1 MDRVTALD
9 FLNICFL
16 DTSLLEKGES
26 RSFLGMGGFLS
37 PMIGVIESNPTMTD
51 TQSEENYQPLDLSII
66 IPVLNE
72 SENLRP
78 LVEEIDAA
86 LVETTLEYEVLVVD
100 DGSEDDSFRI
110 IQELHQE
117 FPQIG
122 VIRFRRN
129 FGQTAAFAAGFDLA
143 QGSAIVTIDADR
155 QNDPADIPL
164 LLKKLDEGYDVVN
177 GWRQDR
183 QDGFLFR
190 KVPSYIANRLIARL
204 SGVRLHDRGCSL
216 RAFQVE
222 VVRDLRLYGEM
233 HRFIPELAG
242 AAGFTM
248 AEVPVRHRPR
258 VAGTSKY
265 GISRTFRVVLDLIT
279 ILFLRRYSARPM
291 HLFGGV
297 GIVSVT
303 VGVLFGLY
311 LAFIKIWAGIKDGA
325 EGFRS
330 VQIGDRPLLTLSVLL
345 IILGVQ
351 FIVMG
356 LLAELVV
363 RTYHESQD
371 KPIYYIRDV
380 LEPDT
385 RIQDLG

>member
-1 MDRVTALD
+1 
-9 FLNICFL
+9 
-16 DTSLLEKGES
+16 
-26 RSFLGMGGFLS
+26 
-37 PMIGVIESNPTMTD
+37 MIGVIESNQTMTD
-51 TQSEENYQPLDLSII
+51 TQNEENYQPLDLTIVV
-66 IPVLNE
+66 PVLNE

-78 LVEEIDAA
+78 LIEEINAA
-86 LVETTLEYEVLVVD
+86 LVGTSLDYEILMVD
-100 DGSEDDSFRI
+100 DGSDDDSFDLI
-110 IQELHQE
+110 HELHQQY
-117 FPQIG
+117 PHLG
-122 VIRFRRN
+122 MIRFRRN
-129 FGQTAAFAAGFDLA
+129 FGQTAAFAAGFDKA
-143 QGSAIVTIDADR
+143 RGKVIVTIDADR
-155 QNDPADIPL
+155 QNDPADIPSL
-164 LLKKLDEGYDVVN
+164 LEKLDEGFDVVN

-183 QDGFLFR
+183 QDGFLLR
-190 KVPSYIANRLIARL
+190 KVPSYMANRLIARL

-216 RAFQVE
+216 RAFQVA

-248 AEVPVRHRPR
+248 AEVPVSHRPR
-258 VAGTSKY
+258 VAGKSKY

-303 VGVLFGLY
+303 VGILFGLY
-311 LAFIKIWAGIKDGA
+311 LAFIKIWAGITDGA

-371 KPIYYIRDV
+371 KPIYYIRDM
-380 LEPDT
+380 LEPDA
-385 RIQDLG
+385 RVQDPS

>member
-1 MDRVTALD
+1 
-9 FLNICFL
+9 
-16 DTSLLEKGES
+16 
-26 RSFLGMGGFLS
+26 
-37 PMIGVIESNPTMTD
+37 MTNL
-51 TQSEENYQPLDLSII
+51 QSEAHGQPLDLTII
-66 IPVLNE
+66 VPVLNE

-78 LVEEIDAA
+78 LVEEIAGA
-86 LVETTLEYEVLVVD
+86 LVDSGLDYEVIVVD
-100 DGSEDDSFRI
+100 DGSEDNSFGVV
-110 IQELHQE
+110 QELHQDY
-117 FPQIG
+117 PQVG

-129 FGQTAAFAAGFDLA
+129 FGQTAAFAAGFDKARGAL
-143 QGSAIVTIDADR
+143 IVTIDADR
-155 QNDPADIPL
+155 QNDPADILSL
-164 LLKKLDEGYDVVN
+164 LEKLGEGYDVVN

-183 QDGFLFR
+183 QDGFLLR
-190 KVPSYIANRLIARL
+190 KVPSYVANRLIGRL
-204 SGVRLHDRGCSL
+204 SGVSLHDRGCSL
-216 RAFQVE
+216 RAFRVE

-258 VAGTSKY
+258 VAGDSKY
-265 GISRTFRVVLDLIT
+265 GLSRTFRVILDLIT

-297 GIVSVT
+297 GIVSVSL
-303 VGVLFGLY
+303 GVLFGIY
-311 LAFIKIWAGIKDGA
+311 LATIKIWAGIQDGA

-371 KPIYYIRDV
+371 KPIYYIRDM
-380 LEPDT
+380 LEPAT
-385 RIQDLG
+385 QA